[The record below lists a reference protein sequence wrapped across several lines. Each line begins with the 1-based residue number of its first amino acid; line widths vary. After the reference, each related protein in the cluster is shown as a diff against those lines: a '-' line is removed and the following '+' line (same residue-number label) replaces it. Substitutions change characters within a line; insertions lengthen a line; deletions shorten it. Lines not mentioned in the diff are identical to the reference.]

1 MGYNKARTA
10 DDQSDD
16 LESFWMTTPA
26 EQYRYGLLFSML
38 AGLAAVTFM
47 FWRSRKT
54 LPSMMT
60 GSGKSESGQ
69 RRKARQSKQRTAK
82 RARRTQSGNQKLAA

>member
-1 MGYNKARTA
+1 MAYNKARAA

-26 EQYRYGLLFSML
+26 ERYRYGLLFSML
-38 AGLAAVTFM
+38 AGLAAVGFM

-54 LPSMMT
+54 LPSMT
-60 GSGKSESGQ
+60 RSDKSDSGQ

-82 RARRTQSGNQKLAA
+82 RARRAQSANRKLAA